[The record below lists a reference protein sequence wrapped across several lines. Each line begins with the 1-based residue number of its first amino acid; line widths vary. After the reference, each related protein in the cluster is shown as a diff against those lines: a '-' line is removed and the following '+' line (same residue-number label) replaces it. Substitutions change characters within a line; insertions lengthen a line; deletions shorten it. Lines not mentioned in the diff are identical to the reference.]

1 LYGELNNYA
10 NGSAI
15 RSILET
21 SEKDSSKTQLK
32 NHVSIHLLISGA
44 PTGDAREFL
53 PTDCDGMNTFFFK
66 NVSHSL
72 KINVGPMAPYDLV
85 QMRAA
90 GHAPIY
96 EHQEH
101 GHLRYKLS
109 VGMETIDADRKRM
122 KSRERN
128 IFLFEI

>member
-1 LYGELNNYA
+1 MICIFYRYLYGELINYA

-21 SEKDSSKTQLK
+21 SEKDSTKTQLK
-32 NHVSIHLLISGA
+32 NHVSIHLLVSGA
-44 PTGDAREFL
+44 PTGDGREFL
-53 PTDCDGMNTFFFK
+53 PTDCDGICMYSFK
-66 NVSHSL
+66 LCFIQFPIHL
-72 KINVGPMAPYDLV
+72 GPMAPYDLV

-96 EHQEH
+96 EHPEH

-109 VGMETIDADRKRM
+109 VGMETIDADR
-122 KSRERN
+122 
-128 IFLFEI
+128 